1 VVLNIVLVQLLS
13 CSRITMERNE
23 PSLVPEWLRSNG
35 GGGSGHQFATS
46 QADGP
51 VLALPRRTRSSK
63 SISNS
68 DSLHS
73 PLLDRSSSSNSR
85 RSSNSNGFHK
95 HDKNSYARPYSSY
108 SRSHRDRDRERP
120 VITDSWDSEYSD
132 PLKGL
137 RGGRAEDPLWR
148 PQSSISRRQ
157 DEAPSRRIPT
167 VNGVH
172 KNGSGNGLQSSGSS
186 VTGTHKG
193 LFEINFPM
201 LRVDERPKTPDIVRV
216 SSPGLS
222 RGIQSLSMGNSLSVG
237 SEPWTSALVEVPSAP
252 GSNGSNGSTPAM
264 QPATATSVS
273 SPSFMSDTSNPSS
286 NRSMAN
292 LLVQTAA
299 QDHNNSQSS
308 AQLQSDEFALAQSKK
323 LIPMTP
329 VLPKTLL
336 SCDDKP
342 FFAASRW
349 KSEMITLKFLAFISY
364 CTAEV
369 SKKVERVVLSS
380 SDKLKPK
387 AAMRSSETVLTPKNG
402 LSHLSQLHPGSQTAR
417 GVNVR
422 GDGPTPKSPS
432 GKLLLLKPGR
442 ENGVSSVLKDV
453 QSPTAII
460 YNRVANG
467 QSAGNPSLASGST
480 KKSHNPKILPGERK
494 ASGHVSNPGAGVDK
508 RTSRSNFFKLV
519 REKSLNNTSGP
530 VDSGACASSDVVDKS
545 EKDASEL
552 ACAQMT
558 SAETRNEL
566 KYSGETCTVDDG
578 VISPPPVVIDNE
590 EERAFLLSLGWED
603 HADDDE
609 EGLTEEEIHG
619 FYVEVMKQCPTSRVC
634 RVIQAKIFS
643 HVGCSSSNEANSP
656 ASQTEA

>member
-1 VVLNIVLVQLLS
+1 
-13 CSRITMERNE
+13 MERSE

-63 SISNS
+63 NISNS

-108 SRSHRDRDRERP
+108 SRSHRDRDRERS
-120 VITDSWDSEYSD
+120 VITDSWDSDYSD
-132 PLKGL
+132 PLKGVF
-137 RGGRAEDPLWR
+137 GGRAEDPLWR

-157 DEAPSRRIPT
+157 DEAPSRRIPADMR
-167 VNGVH
+167 NGVH
-172 KNGSGNGLQSSGSS
+172 KNGSGNGSQSSGVS
-186 VTGTHKG
+186 VTGIQKG
-193 LFEINFPM
+193 SFEREFPM
-201 LRVDERPKTPDIVRV
+201 LGVDERPKTPDVIRV

-222 RGIQSLSMGNSLSVG
+222 RGIQSMSIGNSLSVG
-237 SEPWTSALVEVPSAP
+237 GEGWTSALVEVPSAP
-252 GSNGSNGSTPAM
+252 GSNSSNGSAPAM
-264 QPATATSVS
+264 QPGTATSVS
-273 SPSFMSDTSNPSS
+273 SPSSMSDTSNPSS
-286 NRSMAN
+286 SRSLAD
-292 LLVQTAA
+292 LVGQTAA
-299 QDHNNSQSS
+299 QGHNTSQPS
-308 AQLQSDEFALAQSKK
+308 AQFQSDEFALAQSKK

-329 VLPKTLL
+329 SLPKTL
-336 SCDDKP
+336 
-342 FFAASRW
+342 
-349 KSEMITLKFLAFISY
+349 
-364 CTAEV
+364 
-369 SKKVERVVLSS
+369 VLSS

-387 AAMRSSETVLTPKNG
+387 AAIRSSETIVTPKNG
-402 LSHLSQLHPGSQTAR
+402 LSHLSSLQPGSQPAR

-432 GKLLLLKPGR
+432 SGKLLLLKPGR
-442 ENGVSSVLKDV
+442 ENGVSSGLKDL
-453 QSPTAII
+453 QSPPAII
-460 YNRVANG
+460 NNKVANG
-467 QSAGNPSLASGST
+467 QSTGNPSLASGST
-480 KKSHNPKILPGERK
+480 KNSHNPNPKILPGERK
-494 ASGHVSNPGAGVDK
+494 ASGHGSNPGAGVDK
-508 RTSRSNFFKLV
+508 RTSRSNFFKLM

-530 VDSGACASSDVVDKS
+530 VDSGTSALSDVVDKS
-545 EKDASEL
+545 DKDANEL

-558 SAETRNEL
+558 SAESRTEL
-566 KYSGETCTVDDG
+566 KCSGETCTVDDA
-578 VISPPPVVIDNE
+578 VISPPSVVIDNE

-603 HADDDE
+603 HAEDDDE
-609 EGLTEEEIHG
+609 EGLTEEEIRG